1 MFKVNIGQVLSIVAL
16 AQQLVSTVQ
25 DKMHGATGAEKK
37 KAVMDGLL
45 DALKLVEASTGKDL
59 LNDTAV
65 KELLD
70 DIVEAEVKV
79 MKLREKFQAVIASA
93 GGKG

>member
-1 MFKVNIGQVLSIVAL
+1 MKINIGHILSIVTL
-16 AQQLVSTVQ
+16 AQGLVHSVQ
-25 DKMHGATGAEKK
+25 DKMKGATGAEKK
-37 KAVMDGLL
+37 KAVMEGLL

-59 LNDTAV
+59 LNDKAV